1 MPTLVIF
8 GQADP
13 WVPVGTSL
21 AALRSRSTDFPQVTI
36 RIIDGADHAM
46 MLGVPPARQVDTKFA
61 TQAAPNAPAYFAQIG
76 AWLQSAVGRSI
87 P

>member
-46 MLGVPPARQVDTKFA
+46 MLGVPPAQQVDTKFA
-61 TQAAPNAPAYFAQIG
+61 TQAAPNAPAYFPQIG